1 MVRVSPYSPALR
13 DSHVLE
19 LLQPPTYPCLD
30 SAQGYAET
38 RANLGLGQ
46 PVVIRQFREL
56 ALVLREPC
64 RGRHAPGPLLRPT
77 PGSTLRVERLRALRT
92 V

>member
-1 MVRVSPYSPALR
+1 MVRVSRYSPALR

-19 LLQPPTYPCLD
+19 LLQIPTCPCLD

-38 RANLGLGQ
+38 RANLGLVQ
-46 PVVIRQFREL
+46 PVIIRQFREL

-64 RGRHAPGPLLRPT
+64 RGRHAPGPLLGPP
-77 PGSTLRVERLRALRT
+77 PGSMLRVERLRDPRT

>member
-1 MVRVSPYSPALR
+1 MVRVSRYSPALR
-13 DSHVLE
+13 DSHALE
-19 LLQPPTYPCLD
+19 LLQTPIYPCLD
-30 SAQGYAET
+30 SAQGYTET

-46 PVVIRQFREL
+46 RVVIRQFREL

-64 RGRHAPGPLLRPT
+64 WDRHAPGPLLRPP
-77 PGSTLRVERLRALRT
+77 PGRMLRVKRLRALRT